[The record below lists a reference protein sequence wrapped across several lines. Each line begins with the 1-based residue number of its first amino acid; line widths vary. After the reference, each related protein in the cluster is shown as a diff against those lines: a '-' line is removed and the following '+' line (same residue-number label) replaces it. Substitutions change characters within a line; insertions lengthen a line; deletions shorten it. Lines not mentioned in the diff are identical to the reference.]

1 MALLQVSRPG
11 SEGGVGW
18 GALGVCTF
26 TLHLCLLSPV
36 CVRVSVSLLVEL
48 SPLPVDDT
56 VKEHFADPEGVF
68 EAAVH
73 SQTNSSDRKL
83 VWKE

>member
-1 MALLQVSRPG
+1 MG
-11 SEGGVGW
+11 WGGVLW
-18 GALGVCTF
+18 VYV
-26 TLHLCLLSPV
+26 HLRCIFVYSLL

-56 VKEHFADPEGVF
+56 VKEHFADPEDVF